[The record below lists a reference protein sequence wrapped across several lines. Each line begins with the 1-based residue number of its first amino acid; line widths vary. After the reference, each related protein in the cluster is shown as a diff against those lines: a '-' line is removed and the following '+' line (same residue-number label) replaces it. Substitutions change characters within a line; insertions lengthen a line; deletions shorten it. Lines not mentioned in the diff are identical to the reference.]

1 MEDENEYLTPRQEEL
16 VQELLELVG
25 DFGKFGQGA
34 DSEGAHYTPAAS
46 NPFKEQGI
54 VCANCAFY
62 ASESKSCSLV
72 EGILEDE
79 AICKFWVIGNEE
91 LQIPDL
97 PDIEESNKT
106 EEDETNNQTYS
117 AAKYANISFSP
128 PAGVK
133 SAAKRGLALH
143 KEGLSGDGLE
153 SATVAWARKY
163 VSGESVSPERARM
176 GNRFFGRNARFAN
189 APKDSPAWTSWL
201 LWGGGSGRSW
211 FARLVKQMDT
221 ADKKSSA
228 SLKGGLRLAEFSS
241 IDHPFIKEIEVVLT
255 DFEPNANSEG
265 IKKSEIDNV
274 IRTSRFTPIKIAS
287 SSASFGGHAGA
298 KPVGAIVEAFVDTYQ
313 GRDVIK
319 GRAFI
324 WKDEYPAVYELLK
337 SRADVNEFIGTSWEV
352 YYTSAEEV
360 DGIRWLSDI
369 TFAGTCIVDNP
380 AYGDRTPLLS
390 VAEEKEK
397 MEEFKQQIDELTLS
411 LSQKE
416 NELNELRIKIK
427 TYEEAEQHAQA
438 EARKNEVIKKLSAV
452 FSESEISEKLDFYL
466 SLEDSIL
473 SKIFEDF
480 QKNVPAKV
488 KQESS
493 ASANNLVIPEPR
505 GDYNKPLTPRE
516 IAEQLK
522 KFKKEDN

>member
-1 MEDENEYLTPRQEEL
+1 MEEDEYLTPRQQYLVEEIL
-16 VQELLELVG
+16 SIVD
-25 DFGKFGQGA
+25 DFGKFGKGI
-34 DSEGAHYTPAAS
+34 DSEGAHYAPAS
-46 NPFKEQGI
+46 LNPFKAQGI
-54 VCANCAFY
+54 VCANCVFY
-62 ASESKSCSLV
+62 AEDSKSCSVV

-79 AICKFWVIGNEE
+79 AVCKFWVIENED

-97 PDIEESNKT
+97 PDIEESNEI
-106 EEDETNNQTYS
+106 EEDATNSRTYS
-117 AAKYANISFSP
+117 AAKYANINFSP
-128 PAGVK
+128 PAGTR
-133 SAAKRGLALH
+133 SAAKRGLVLH
-143 KEGLSGDGLE
+143 EEGLSGSGLE
-153 SATVAWARKY
+153 PATVAWARKY

-189 APKDSPAWTSWL
+189 APKDSPAWVSWL
-201 LWGGGSGRSW
+201 LWGGASGRSW
-211 FARLVKQMDT
+211 FARLVRQMDA

-228 SLKGGLRLAEFSS
+228 SLKGGLRLAEVSN

-265 IKKSEIDNV
+265 ITKAEIDNV

-287 SSASFGGHAGA
+287 SSTGFGGHTGA

-324 WKDEYPAVYELLK
+324 WKDEYPAVYDLLK
-337 SRADVNEFIGTSWEV
+337 SRADVDEFIGTSWEV

-360 DGIRWLSDI
+360 DGVRWLKDI

-397 MEEFKQQIDELTLS
+397 MEDYKQQIDEMTLS
-411 LSQKE
+411 LSLKE
-416 NELNELRIKIK
+416 TEIDGLRTQIK
-427 TYEEAEQHAQA
+427 TYEEAERHAQA

-452 FSESEISEKLDFYL
+452 FSESEVSEKLNFYL
-466 SLEDSIL
+466 ALEDGIL
-473 SKIFEDF
+473 SKIVEDF
-480 QKNVPAKV
+480 QKNVPTKA
-488 KQESS
+488 KQEAS
-493 ASANNLVIPEPR
+493 ASVSNPVIPEPR
-505 GDYNKPLTPRE
+505 GDYNKPLTPRD